1 MIWQSVNLS
10 WKIVIQN
17 AGYIFIYFCGGHKII
32 CGHNFVAPLNIFV
45 SIYVSTYV
53 LRVIRNDKMANLKM
67 GLSRKQSTSNFAKSE
82 CFLPPDTHTYMCV
95 SGARNVRF
103 SENLACF
110 VFLKHPFRDSLF
122 CLITV
127 EVSLFQ
133 RDSLLIHILPI

>member
-17 AGYIFIYFCGGHKII
+17 AGDIFAYFCGGHKII

-53 LRVIRNDKMANLKM
+53 LRVIRNDKRANLKT
-67 GLSRKQSTSNFAKSE
+67 GVSRKQSTSNFAKSE
-82 CFLPPDTHTYMCV
+82 SFLPPDTYVCV
-95 SGARNVRF
+95 SGVRNVRF

-110 VFLKHPFRDSLF
+110 VFLKHPFWDSLF